1 MAKSINDIF
10 VPKPQVR
17 IRIYAYSISDEPHA
31 GLLKIGQTKHDV
43 RKRVHEQLRTPAIGN
58 YCIELDESAEKDDGS
73 LIRDHDVRARL
84 IQTGHEPGEREWVR
98 CTVDDVRRVLYE
110 LRTGTELPRDRNKSF
125 SMRKEQKEAVNL
137 TYKYFKEF
145 NKSNPKSTPRFL
157 WNAKMRFGKTFTA
170 YQLAHKMGAKRILVA
185 TFKPAV
191 EDAWKTDIE
200 DHKDFDGWQYFS
212 KNVSDEVPQVNRS
225 RPFVYFGSFQD
236 LLGLDTNGKVK
247 TKNRWLNDMDWDLV
261 ILDEYHFGAWKGSA
275 QELFAGEDEISSND
289 ELNLEYGHH
298 LNMVNENLGFK
309 KGEADFLNL
318 ASRSFLY
325 LSGTPFRALA
335 NENFIEEQI
344 FNWTYSDEQKAKEEF
359 SKDNPGIWNPYAALP
374 SLALFTYQVPED
386 ISHVASSGE
395 FNEFNLNQFFCA
407 TETENGAV
415 FEHESDVQQWL
426 NFIAGQHV
434 PTFIDT
440 RRKGNRNPDLPYH
453 STRLLPYTQHSF
465 WFLPSVA
472 SCRAM
477 KALMEKRHNNIWKQ
491 YKIVVA
497 AGESAGTGMRALVP
511 VRQAIGNGF
520 DTKTITLS
528 CGKLTTGVTVKQ
540 WSSILMLRNLSS
552 PETYFQ
558 AAFRVQSSWSVMNP
572 NGDDPNYEDIIKP
585 VCFVI
590 DFAPNRALRQISEYG
605 RRLAPHGT
613 DPEEAVNELI
623 SFLPVLA
630 FDGAETSPINA
641 SEVLDAAISG
651 TTAKLLARKWNSATL
666 VNIDDEI
673 LQGVLNNQTALDA
686 VQKIEGW
693 RSIGKNPIE
702 TVISASENIKELEDK
717 KKDGKLTKRQRDKLA
732 AEKRAYNKVRSDI
745 RDKLIKFATRIPV
758 FMYLTDFRES
768 TLRDVITEL
777 DSELFISVT
786 GLSVEDFEMLLNLN
800 IFNTE
805 RMDQAILAFKHYEDA
820 SLRYTGINSHDN
832 INHYGLLDT
841 LVEKGS

>member
-1 MAKSINDIF
+1 M
-10 VPKPQVR
+10 
-17 IRIYAYSISDEPHA
+17 RIYAYAIFDEPHA
-31 GLLKIGQTKHDV
+31 GLLKIGQTKRDV
-43 RKRVHEQLRTPAIGN
+43 QQRVHEQLRTPAIAN
-58 YCIELDESAEKDDGS
+58 HRIELDESAEKDDGT
-73 LIRDHDVRARL
+73 LIRDHDVRKRL
-84 IQTGHEPGEREWVR
+84 IQTGHEPGDREWVR

-110 LRTGTELPRDRNKSF
+110 LRTGTEIPRDRNKNF
-125 SMRKEQKEAVNL
+125 KMRKEQNEAVNL
-137 TYKYFKEF
+137 THKYFKSF
-145 NKSNPKSTPRFL
+145 RKSNPNSIPRFL

-170 YQLAHKMGAKRILVA
+170 YQLAHKMDAKRILVA
-185 TFKPAV
+185 TFKPVV

-200 DHKDFDGWQYFS
+200 EHKDFIGWQYFS
-212 KNVSDEVPQVNRS
+212 RNVSDEVPQINKS
-225 RPFVYFGSFQD
+225 EPFVYFGSFQD
-236 LLGLDTNGKVK
+236 LLGLGADGKVK
-247 TKNRWLNDMDWDLV
+247 INNRWLNDIDWDLV
-261 ILDEYHFGAWKGSA
+261 ILDEYHFGAWKDSA
-275 QELFAGEDEISSND
+275 QDLFAGEDEISSND

-298 LNMVNENLGFK
+298 LDMVNENLK
-309 KGEADFLNL
+309 LSKGEGDFLHL
-318 ASRSFLY
+318 TSRSFLY

-344 FNWTYSDEQKAKEEF
+344 FNWTYSDEQKAKAEF
-359 SKDNPGIWNPYAALP
+359 PKDNPDIRNPYAALP
-374 SLALFTYQVPED
+374 SMALFTYQVPED

-407 TETENGAV
+407 TEDEDGAK

-426 NFIAGQHV
+426 NFIVGQHT

-440 RRKGNRNPDLPYH
+440 RRKGNSSPDLPYYN
-453 STRLLPYTQHSF
+453 TRLLPYTQHSF

-472 SCRAM
+472 SCHAM
-477 KALMEKRHNNIWKQ
+477 KALMEQRHNNFWKQ

-497 AGESAGTGMRALVP
+497 AGESAGTGVYALPP
-511 VRQAIGNGF
+511 VREAIGSGF

-540 WSSILMLRNLSS
+540 WSSIFMLRNLSS

-558 AAFRVQSSWSVMNP
+558 AAFRVQSPWSIMNP
-572 NGDDPNYEDIIKP
+572 DGNDPNYEEIIKP
-585 VCFVI
+585 VCLVI

-605 RRLAPHGT
+605 RMLAPHGT
-613 DPEEAVNELI
+613 DPEEAVNNLI

-673 LQGVLNNQTALDA
+673 LQGVLSNQAALDA

-693 RSIGKNPIE
+693 RSIGKSPIE
-702 TVISASENIKELEDK
+702 TVINASENIKDLEDR
-717 KKDGKLTKRQRDKLA
+717 KKDGKLTKRQEKKLA
-732 AEKRAYNKVRSDI
+732 AERRAYKKMRSEI

-758 FMYLTDFRES
+758 FMYLTDFREN

-786 GLSVEDFEMLLNLN
+786 GLSVEDFEMLLSLN
-800 IFNTE
+800 IFNTK
-805 RMDQAILAFKHYEDA
+805 RMDQAILAFRHYEDA
-820 SLRYTGINSHDN
+820 SLKYTGINSHDN
-832 INHYGLLDT
+832 LERYGLLDT
-841 LVEKGS
+841 SVEKSS